1 MKQRILLTLVT
12 LFALL
17 TGANAESPYGLQI
30 CGVDVTDENKANLIA
45 VINSVDGCS
54 ATGTMSYDS
63 ETQTLNLN
71 GVTASADKKI
81 INTTQPLTIQSE
93 GTNTLSSSAIIIYG
107 DGSESLTITGS
118 GSLTAKHT
126 GSETVFYHLNKSA
139 MAGCKLV
146 IDHTT
151 VDFQDEKGINVVYTS
166 LSVIESTLKVYSISN
181 IRWITLTNSS
191 IQSPEGA
198 RISNGAWSS
207 SAIKC
212 GDEIA
217 TNIVI
222 VPDTRAEPGLKWKA
236 ADDWDNTIR
245 TTWNDPYFP
254 DVLAFYYPQ
263 EVSPAVLVNKYN
275 VAVQYE
281 STNPEA
287 IQIDAT
293 TGAIKVVKAGTAT
306 ITASF
311 AGNTE
316 YKPAK
321 VSYTYSCNKGRPVFS
336 FAESSYKATVG
347 EDFTSPV
354 PSIKNILN
362 EEVTGFALAYESSDE
377 TVATVNEKGIITPLK
392 KGETTITVW
401 LAENDFYEGGTG
413 WNDPKGTYTLTVV
426 DPGTTTLQFPE
437 KEYRVAVNG
446 TFTAPQLTN
455 PDNVPVTYS
464 SSNTE
469 VAEVNASTGA
479 VTLHKAGTAI
489 ITAAFAGNDDFKAA
503 SVSYTL
509 IVQKISAAISFPQ
522 QEYTVSTKEAFEAPK
537 ASTTPEGLTLTYSSS
552 DETVAKVD
560 AKTGAV
566 TILKIGETTIS
577 AEFAGNDIYNAVSG
591 SYKLTVVKADVE
603 LSFPQQTYTATYG
616 EPFSAP
622 TLKNDSKLEVTYSSS
637 NTKVATVD
645 AKTGAVTILAAGKT
659 TITAEFAGN
668 EQYEATKASYE
679 LTVESETINKEEPV
693 TVDGETLYKPSAE
706 VAEAIKN
713 SVANEIAL
721 SEEAAARLT
730 VGADGS
736 ITFSEGAD
744 VKMAILGVE
753 AGKVVTC
760 TFEGTIEAEGLT
772 EPAASRRA
780 ALTLVSGKEYVA
792 TGGDILLTLKTS
804 EAPVTLL
811 KVTVANATGIQL
823 INADGTTAK
832 RYNLRGQRV
841 DESYKGIV
849 IINGKK
855 MLVK

>member
-12 LFALL
+12 LFTLL
-17 TGANAESPYGLQI
+17 TGTNAESPYGLQI
-30 CGVDVTDENKANLIA
+30 CGVDVTDDNKANLIA

-63 ETQTLNLN
+63 ETQTLTLN

-126 GSETVFYHLNKSA
+126 GSETVFYHFNKSA

-181 IRWITLTNSS
+181 IGWITLTNSS

-198 RISNGAWSS
+198 RISNGSWSS

-222 VPDTRAEPGLKWKA
+222 VPDTRTEPGLKWKA

-347 EDFTSPV
+347 KDFTSPA
-354 PSIKNILN
+354 PSIKNIL
-362 EEVTGFALAYESSDE
+362 EKEVTGFALAYESSDE
-377 TVATVNEKGIITPLK
+377 TVATVNEEGIITPLK

-479 VTLHKAGTAI
+479 VTLHKAGTVV

-503 SVSYTL
+503 SASYTL
-509 IVQKISAAISFPQ
+509 TVKKMTPGVGFAQSA
-522 QEYTVSTKEAFEAPK
+522 YTTTFGSAFESPVAK
-537 ASTTPEGLTLTYSSS
+537 TTPEGLSLAYSSS
-552 DETVAKVD
+552 D
-560 AKTGAV
+560 
-566 TILKIGETTIS
+566 
-577 AEFAGNDIYNAVSG
+577 
-591 SYKLTVVKADVE
+591 
-603 LSFPQQTYTATYG
+603 
-616 EPFSAP
+616 
-622 TLKNDSKLEVTYSSS
+622 
-637 NTKVATVD
+637 TKVATVD
-645 AKTGAVTILAAGKT
+645 AKTGAVTVLKVGET
-659 TITAEFAGN
+659 TITASFAGN
-668 EQYEATKASYE
+668 EEYEATKGSYK
-679 LTVESETINKEEPV
+679 LTVEPKTINKEEPV

-753 AGKVVTC
+753 AGKVVTV

-780 ALTLVSGKEYVA
+780 ALTLVSGKEYIA

>member
-1 MKQRILLTLVT
+1 MRQRILLTLVT
-12 LFALL
+12 LFTLL
-17 TGANAESPYGLQI
+17 MGANAESPYGLQI
-30 CGVDVTDENKANLIA
+30 CGVDVTDDNKADLIA

-63 ETQTLNLN
+63 ETQTLTLN

-126 GSETVFYHLNKSA
+126 GSETVFYHFNKSA

-181 IRWITLTNSS
+181 IGWITLTNSS

-198 RISNGAWSS
+198 RISNGSWSS

-212 GDEIA
+212 GDKIA

-222 VPDTRAEPGLKWKA
+222 VPDTRTEPGLKWKA

-316 YKPAK
+316 YKPQTA
-321 VSYTYSCNKGRPVFS
+321 SYTYSCRKGRPVFS

-347 EDFTSPV
+347 KDFTSPA

-392 KGETTITVW
+392 KGEITIKVW
-401 LAENDFYEGGTG
+401 LAENDFYEGSSSAY
-413 WNDPKGTYTLTVV
+413 NGTYTLTVV

-437 KEYRVAVNG
+437 KEYSVAVNG
-446 TFTAPQLTN
+446 AFTAPQLTN

-479 VTLHKAGTAI
+479 VTINKAGTAI

-503 SVSYTL
+503 SASYTL
-509 IVQKISAAISFPQ
+509 TVKKMTPGVGFAQSA
-522 QEYTVSTKEAFEAPK
+522 YTTTFGSAFESPVAK
-537 ASTTPEGLTLTYSSS
+537 TTPEGLSLAYSSS
-552 DETVAKVD
+552 D
-560 AKTGAV
+560 
-566 TILKIGETTIS
+566 
-577 AEFAGNDIYNAVSG
+577 
-591 SYKLTVVKADVE
+591 
-603 LSFPQQTYTATYG
+603 
-616 EPFSAP
+616 
-622 TLKNDSKLEVTYSSS
+622 
-637 NTKVATVD
+637 TKVATVD
-645 AKTGAVTILAAGKT
+645 AKTGAVTVLKVGET
-659 TITAEFAGN
+659 TITASFAGN
-668 EQYEATKASYE
+668 EEYEATKGSYK
-679 LTVESETINKEEPV
+679 LTVEPETINKEEPV

-713 SVANEIAL
+713 SVTNEIAL

-753 AGKVVTC
+753 AGKVVTF
-760 TFEGTIEAEGLT
+760 TFEGTVEAEGLT

-780 ALTLVSGKEYVA
+780 ALSLVSGKEYVA
-792 TGGDILLTLKTS
+792 VGGDILLTLKTS

-841 DESYKGIV
+841 DESYKGLV
-849 IINGKK
+849 IKNGQKLIQK
-855 MLVK
+855 

>member
-30 CGVDVTDENKANLIA
+30 CGVDVTDENKADLIA
-45 VINSVDGCS
+45 VIKSVDGCS

-63 ETQTLNLN
+63 ETQTLTLN
-71 GVTASADKKI
+71 GVTASTEAYRFIRNSSTD
-81 INTTQPLTIQSE
+81 LTIKLE
-93 GTNTLSSSAIIIYG
+93 GTNTISTSSNFILWEASASY
-107 DGSESLTITGS
+107 LTFTGNGTLTVKPS
-118 GSLTAKHT
+118 GEGEA
-126 GSETVFYHLNKSA
+126 FYCPVLCFLNF
-139 MAGCKLV
+139 
-146 IDHTT
+146 DHTT
-151 VDFQDEKGINVVYTS
+151 VEIQDEKGFESAEVALQI
-166 LSVIESTLKVYSISN
+166 IESTLKVYRINGIKS
-181 IRWITLTNSS
+181 ITLTNSS

-198 RISNGAWSS
+198 YIYEGKWQLSNCC
-207 SAIKC
+207 IK
-212 GDEIA
+212 GVNGIA

-222 VPDTRAEPGLKWKA
+222 VPDTRIEPELKWQA
-236 ADDWDNTIR
+236 SADWDTS
-245 TTWNDPYFP
+245 THTLWNFYSK
-254 DVLAFYYPQ
+254 VECYYPQ
-263 EVSPAVLVNKYN
+263 NASPAVLENKYN

-287 IQIDAT
+287 IQINAT

-347 EDFTSPV
+347 EDFTSPM

-392 KGETTITVW
+392 KGEATIKVW
-401 LAENDFYEGGTG
+401 LAENDFYEGSSSAS
-413 WNDPKGTYTLTVV
+413 NGTYTLTVV

-437 KEYRVAVNG
+437 KEYSVAVNG

-503 SVSYTL
+503 SASYTL
-509 IVQKISAAISFPQ
+509 TVKKITPGVGFAQSA
-522 QEYTVSTKEAFEAPK
+522 YTATFGSAFESPVAK
-537 ASTTPEGLTLTYSSS
+537 TTPEGLSLAYSSS
-552 DETVAKVD
+552 DATVAKVD

-566 TILKIGETTIS
+566 TVLKVGETTITAS
-577 AEFAGNDIYNAVSG
+577 FAGNEEYEAAQG
-591 SYKLTVVKADVE
+591 SYKLTVVKAAAT
-603 LSFPQQTYTATYG
+603 LSFSATTATAIIG
-616 EPFSAP
+616 QAFTAP
-622 TLKNDSKLEVTYSSS
+622 TLKNDLKLEVTYSSS
-637 NTKVATVD
+637 DTKVATVD
-645 AKTGAVTILAAGKT
+645 AKTGTVTIIAAGKT

-721 SEEAAARLT
+721 SEEAAARLS
-730 VGADGS
+730 VGDDGS
-736 ITFSEGAD
+736 MTFAEGAD

-804 EAPVTLL
+804 EAPVTLS

>member
-30 CGVDVTDENKANLIA
+30 CGVDVTADNKADLIA

-63 ETQTLNLN
+63 ETQTLTLN
-71 GVTASADKKI
+71 GVTASAEAYRFIRNSSTD
-81 INTTQPLTIQSE
+81 LTITLE
-93 GTNTLSSSAIIIYG
+93 GTNTISTSSIFILWEASSSNLTFTGNGKLTVKPSGEGKAFHCP
-107 DGSESLTITGS
+107 SLC
-118 GSLTAKHT
+118 
-126 GSETVFYHLNKSA
+126 FLNF
-139 MAGCKLV
+139 
-146 IDHTT
+146 DHTT
-151 VDFQDEKGINVVYTS
+151 VEIQDEKGFESGEVALQIN
-166 LSVIESTLKVYSISN
+166 ESTLRVYRINGIKS
-181 IRWITLTNSS
+181 ITLTNSI

-198 RISNGAWSS
+198 YIYEGKWQLSNCC
-207 SAIKC
+207 IKDVN
-212 GDEIA
+212 GIA

-222 VPDTRAEPGLKWKA
+222 VPDTRIAPELKWQA
-236 ADDWDNTIR
+236 SADWDTSMH
-245 TTWNDPYFP
+245 TLWN
-254 DVLAFYYPQ
+254 FYSMVECLYPQ
-263 EVSPAVLVNKYN
+263 IASPAVLENKYN

-287 IQIDAT
+287 IQINAT
-293 TGAIKVVKAGTAT
+293 TGAIKVVKPGTAT

-321 VSYTYSCNKGRPVFS
+321 VSYNYSCVKGKPVFS

-354 PSIKNILN
+354 PSIKNILD

-377 TVATVNEKGIITPLK
+377 TVATVNEEGIITPLK
-392 KGETTITVW
+392 KGEATIKVW
-401 LAENDFYEGGTG
+401 LAENDFYEGSSSAS
-413 WNDPKGTYTLTVV
+413 NGTYTLTVV

-437 KEYRVAVNG
+437 KEYSVSVNG
-446 TFTAPQLTN
+446 AFTAPQLTN

-489 ITAAFAGNDDFKAA
+489 ITAAFAGSDDFKAA
-503 SVSYTL
+503 SASYTL
-509 IVQKISAAISFPQ
+509 TVKKITPGVGFAQSA
-522 QEYTVSTKEAFEAPK
+522 YTATFGSAFESPVAK
-537 ASTTPEGLTLTYSSS
+537 TTPEGLSLAYSSS
-552 DETVAKVD
+552 D
-560 AKTGAV
+560 
-566 TILKIGETTIS
+566 
-577 AEFAGNDIYNAVSG
+577 
-591 SYKLTVVKADVE
+591 
-603 LSFPQQTYTATYG
+603 AT
-616 EPFSAP
+616 
-622 TLKNDSKLEVTYSSS
+622 
-637 NTKVATVD
+637 VATVD
-645 AKTGAVTILAAGKT
+645 AKTGAVTILKVGET
-659 TITAEFAGN
+659 TITASFAGN
-668 EQYEATKASYE
+668 EEYEAAQGSYK
-679 LTVESETINKEEPV
+679 LTVEPETINKEDPV

-721 SEEAAARLT
+721 SEEAAARLS
-730 VGADGS
+730 VGDDGS
-736 ITFSEGAD
+736 MTFAEGAD

-753 AGKVVTC
+753 AGKVVTF
-760 TFEGTIEAEGLT
+760 TFEGTVEAEGLT

-792 TGGDILLTLKTS
+792 VGGDILLTLKTS
-804 EAPVTLL
+804 EAPLTLS